1 MRGFTGKL
9 WQLWRGE
16 KSRTQESDGR
26 PENDLEISEQTGEAE
41 VTKALSNMLKSRKTV
56 ITAAAVVL
64 VAGSIYLAVQQYVK
78 ANTVSYYRVYIGG
91 KEIGT
96 IASKAEYES
105 VIERKKQEYGQKYPH
120 AEMAVHT
127 EGITLKPEQAYKAK
141 VTSEKTLDEL
151 YSMLTGYAKSVEL
164 KVDGKVIAIVKDE
177 AAAQAV
183 LERVKE
189 KYVPQTDRKSLASK
203 VKLTGGAKSK
213 TSKTSQVK
221 SKGASVT
228 LESAKITEEVAQGAV
243 EADPNKV
250 LTVGEA
256 VQKIVQ
262 GNEEAIE
269 YEVREG
275 DTISSIAARFDVSQA
290 ELFANNPD
298 VEERT
303 MQIGTVLN
311 VKALQPALTVRTV
324 EKVTEEIVTEPQ
336 LIIRKSDSLKSGESK
351 VVAKGSSG
359 LKTMEYRI
367 TKENGMVIAEQWLG
381 QEVSKKATPRIVLKG
396 TKVVGEGTGQFAWPV
411 SGANISSSYG
421 SRWGRTHKGVDLV
434 SSDRDILAADEG
446 VVSFT
451 GTKTGYGNVIIID
464 HKNGYETLYGHL
476 SKISVKEGEI
486 VEKGAKIGVMGSTGR
501 STGTHLHFEIHKNG
515 GVQNPM
521 KYL

>member
-1 MRGFTGKL
+1 MDK
-9 WQLWRGE
+9 
-16 KSRTQESDGR
+16 
-26 PENDLEISEQTGEAE
+26 NI
-41 VTKALSNMLKSRKTV
+41 
-56 ITAAAVVL
+56 
-64 VAGSIYLAVQQYVK
+64 
-78 ANTVSYYRVYIGG
+78 
-91 KEIGT
+91 
-96 IASKAEYES
+96 
-105 VIERKKQEYGQKYPH
+105 PH

-127 EGITLKPEQAYKAK
+127 EGITLKPDQAYKAK

-250 LTVGEA
+250 LTVDEA

-336 LIIRKSDSLKSGESK
+336 LIIRKSDNLKSGESK

>member
-1 MRGFTGKL
+1 M
-9 WQLWRGE
+9 
-16 KSRTQESDGR
+16 
-26 PENDLEISEQTGEAE
+26 
-41 VTKALSNMLKSRKTV
+41 
-56 ITAAAVVL
+56 
-64 VAGSIYLAVQQYVK
+64 
-78 ANTVSYYRVYIGG
+78 
-91 KEIGT
+91 
-96 IASKAEYES
+96 
-105 VIERKKQEYGQKYPH
+105 
-120 AEMAVHT
+120 
-127 EGITLKPEQAYKAK
+127 
-141 VTSEKTLDEL
+141 
-151 YSMLTGYAKSVEL
+151 
-164 KVDGKVIAIVKDE
+164 
-177 AAAQAV
+177 
-183 LERVKE
+183 
-189 KYVPQTDRKSLASK
+189 
-203 VKLTGGAKSK
+203 
-213 TSKTSQVK
+213 
-221 SKGASVT
+221 
-228 LESAKITEEVAQGAV
+228 
-243 EADPNKV
+243 
-250 LTVGEA
+250 
-256 VQKIVQ
+256 
-262 GNEEAIE
+262 
-269 YEVREG
+269 REG

-336 LIIRKSDSLKSGESK
+336 LIIRKSDNLKAGESK
-351 VVAKGSSG
+351 VVAKGSNG

>member
-1 MRGFTGKL
+1 MKGFTGKL

-16 KSRTQESDGR
+16 QSQAQESDGR
-26 PENDLEISEQTGEAE
+26 PENDLEMSEQTGKTEE
-41 VTKALSNMLKSRKTV
+41 IKAFTNILKTRKTA

-64 VAGSIYLAVQQYVK
+64 IAGSVYLAGQQYVK
-78 ANTVSYYRVYIGG
+78 ANTVSYYRVYVGG
-91 KEIGT
+91 MEIGT
-96 IASKAEYES
+96 IASKAEFES
-105 VIERKKQEYGQKYPH
+105 MIERKQQEYRQKYPH

-141 VTSEKTLDEL
+141 VDSEETLGEL
-151 YSMLTGYAKSVEL
+151 YSLLTGYAKSVEL

-183 LERVKE
+183 LEQVKE
-189 KYVPQTDRKSLASK
+189 KYVPQTDQQTLASK
-203 VKLTGGAKSK
+203 VKLTGGAK
-213 TSKTSQVK
+213 SKTSQVK

-243 EADPNKV
+243 DADPNKV
-250 LTVGEA
+250 LTVDEA

-262 GNEEAIE
+262 GNEAAIE
-269 YEVREG
+269 YEVQEG
-275 DTISSIAARFDVSQA
+275 DTISSIAARFDVKQA

-311 VKALQPALTVRTV
+311 VKALQPALTVKTV

-336 LIIRKSDSLKSGESK
+336 LIIRKSDNLKAGESK

-367 TKENGMVIAEQWLG
+367 TRENGVVVAEQWLG
-381 QEVSKKATPRIVLKG
+381 QDVTKKATPRIVLKG

-411 SGANISSSYG
+411 SGASISSSYG

-434 SSDRDILAADEG
+434 SSDRAILAADEG

-486 VEKGAKIGVMGSTGR
+486 VEKGSKIGVMGSTGR